1 MTIEEI
7 SSALNKALEKAGYK
21 PVRVV
26 IETNKFTGRD
36 VMVDDDNGT
45 VLVHIYPALINKTSF
60 VAVKSVLCEL
70 GDYFLDQASVHQ
82 KALWEKRFVRA
93 RPDQVS
99 LFQEKLS
106 SGNYPRFSDIIQS
119 IERSTDRLV
128 AIHLANGLIS
138 NGQNASSAQNI
149 KVLEWGTTSEF
160 AHGKKPYSLIPLI
173 SVYASAEVYQHFNQ
187 AFADAV
193 LSGLSS
199 ICESSVRR
207 AYLDLVHTVTHSFRK

>member
-7 SSALNKALEKAGYK
+7 SSTTNKALDKAGYK

-26 IETNKFTGRD
+26 IETNKSTGRD
-36 VMVDDDNGT
+36 VMVDEDSGT
-45 VLVHIYPALINKTSF
+45 VLVHIYPALVKKTSF
-60 VAVKSVLCEL
+60 IAVKSILCEL
-70 GDYFLDQASVHQ
+70 GDYFLDAAATHE
-82 KALWEKRFVRA
+82 KNLWEKRFVRA

-106 SGNYPRFSDIIQS
+106 SGNYPRFLDMVQS
-119 IERSTDRLV
+119 IDRATDRLV

-138 NGQNASSAQNI
+138 NGQNASSARNI

-160 AHGKKPYSLIPLI
+160 AEGKKPYSLIPLV
-173 SVYASAEVYQHFNQ
+173 SVYASADVYQHFNQ
-187 AFADAV
+187 AFADTV
-193 LSGLSS
+193 LSELGS

-207 AYLDLVHTVTHSFRK
+207 AYLSLVHAVTTPFRK